1 MKTVMAIAVF
11 LSCIQLN
18 AQHYSPANAH
28 SHNDYEQ
35 AIPFYAAWKAGFGSI
50 EADIFLK
57 NGKLI
62 VAHDTV
68 ELKKGRT
75 LDSMYLQPLQ
85 NAITANNGSVYADPQ
100 QELILLVDVKT
111 AVEETLEKL
120 VEKLNAYPLLTHTRS
135 LKIAISG
142 NRPEATNFHVWP
154 KWMLFDGN
162 MKTKYNRRELKRVA
176 LFSDNFATWSKWK
189 GQNELAAHDRMVIDS
204 LVQSVHK
211 LHKKIRLWNA
221 PDIASSWKTFMDLH
235 LDYINTDHIE
245 ALSRFMKER
254 E

>member
-1 MKTVMAIAVF
+1 MKIVMTIAVF

-18 AQHYSPANAH
+18 AQRYSPANAH

-85 NAITANNGSVYADPQ
+85 SAITANNGSVYADPQ

-111 AVEETLEKL
+111 AAKETLEKL
-120 VEKLNAYPLLTHTRS
+120 VEKLNALPVTDPYPFT
-135 LKIAISG
+135 
-142 NRPEATNFHVWP
+142 
-154 KWMLFDGN
+154 
-162 MKTKYNRRELKRVA
+162 
-176 LFSDNFATWSKWK
+176 
-189 GQNELAAHDRMVIDS
+189 QDR
-204 LVQSVHK
+204 
-211 LHKKIRLWNA
+211 
-221 PDIASSWKTFMDLH
+221 DL
-235 LDYINTDHIE
+235 
-245 ALSRFMKER
+245 R
-254 E
+254 